1 MAPTASLL
9 SSSHTSPAL
18 EVLLSMV
25 FACVLEKGKGGT
37 DTRSLCLDQ
46 SLRSMKAFVCVWKW
60 PRLSPRV
67 CISVIPSP
75 VVLVIPS

>member
-25 FACVLEKGKGGT
+25 FACVLEKGKGRT

-46 SLRSMKAFVCVWKW
+46 SPRSMKAFVCVYGNG
-60 PRLSPRV
+60 PVSPLE
-67 CISVIPSP
+67 SA
-75 VVLVIPS
+75 LA

>member
-18 EVLLSMV
+18 GVLLSMV

-37 DTRSLCLDQ
+37 DTRSLCLGQ
-46 SLRSMKAFVCVWKW
+46 SPRSMKAFVCVCRNG
-60 PRLSPRV
+60 PVSPLE
-67 CISVIPSP
+67 SA
-75 VVLVIPS
+75 LA